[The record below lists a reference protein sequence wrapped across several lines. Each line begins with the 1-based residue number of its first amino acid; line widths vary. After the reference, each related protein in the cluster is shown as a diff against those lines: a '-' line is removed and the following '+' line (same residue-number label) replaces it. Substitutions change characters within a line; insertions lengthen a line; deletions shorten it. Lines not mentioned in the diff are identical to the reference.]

1 MQIQACPVAAV
12 LNLKRLAAAVI
23 ARILA
28 VVHAQEHPIA
38 ADRPLRSA

>member
-1 MQIQACPVAAV
+1 MQIQVCPVAV
-12 LNLKRLAAAVI
+12 LHLERLAAAVI

-28 VVHAQEHPIA
+28 VLHAQERPIA